1 MLTANLRLPAFRV
14 PTLDRRHWPAT
25 LVLATLLALYLVAG
39 LNVIGMSG
47 IDGRAAA
54 RVTDDLPSAVRE
66 QVLPTAEPLEFRRVD
81 PTDAVAFNAAIP
93 LASGPNPAA
102 TAFASRAQSQADR
115 ARALECLTSA
125 IYYEAATEP
134 TDGQRAVAAS

>member
-54 RVTDDLPSAVRE
+54 LGPSLQRPVEELGPPSFLGNNCKSEARDHRQRLSHLGPRYGPVKFWIGSD
-66 QVLPTAEPLEFRRVD
+66 EPCVYWLSE
-81 PTDAVAFNAAIP
+81 
-93 LASGPNPAA
+93 
-102 TAFASRAQSQADR
+102 
-115 ARALECLTSA
+115 
-125 IYYEAATEP
+125 
-134 TDGQRAVAAS
+134 